1 MTFDEM
7 PICQRCPNIA
17 WMDCEC
23 VYKVLAQATREGR
36 CVRQH
41 SIVEYRNEQEPKC
54 AAYGADGRSCV
65 LGGIDERGNWIA
77 SYVRTK
83 LKSMAGDA
91 FSVSRYTADFA
102 ARAVQDRV
110 LLDTDAVLK
119 RILDLAALRY
129 LRDGSSTLTQ
139 EDVEAALRS
148 LQPPRR

>member
-1 MTFDEM
+1 MTFDET
-7 PICQRCPNIA
+7 PKFQRGQNLACV
-17 WMDCEC
+17 DCEC
-23 VYKVLAQATREGR
+23 SYEMFAHATYEGR

-41 SIVEYRNEQEPKC
+41 SIVESRDEKELKG
-54 AAYGADGRSCV
+54 AAYGVNCRSCV

-83 LKSMAGDA
+83 LKAMADDA

-102 ARAVQDRV
+102 ARAVQDRF
-110 LLDTDAVLK
+110 LSDTDALLK

-139 EDVEAALRS
+139 EDVEVALRS
-148 LQPPRR
+148 LEPPHR